1 MEHSFWHD
9 RWESGR
15 IGFHEREPNPL
26 LVTHFPALSVPENGR
41 VFVPL
46 CGKTLDI
53 AWLLSKG
60 HHVAGAELSELA
72 IRQLF
77 EDLGVEPKISD
88 LGKLKCYSADSID
101 IFVGDVF
108 DLTSTL
114 LGTVDAVFDRAA
126 FVALPEHMR
135 SAYAPHIADITGN
148 APQLL
153 VTFEY
158 DQAQLDGPP
167 FSIDGEEVKQRYG
180 DLYDVSR
187 LERVDV
193 TGGLKGAAA
202 KESIWFL
209 RPSSTAVR
217 FKMLD

>member
-15 IGFHEREPNPL
+15 IGFHERQPNPL

-53 AWLLSKG
+53 GWLLSKG
-60 HHVAGAELSELA
+60 YRVAGAELSELA
-72 IRQLF
+72 IEQLF
-77 EDLGVEPKISD
+77 EELGVEPDISP
-88 LGKLKCYSADSID
+88 LGELKRYSADSID

-108 DLTSTL
+108 NLTADM
-114 LGTVDAVFDRAA
+114 LGAVDAVFDRAA

-153 VTFEY
+153 ISFEY
-158 DQAQLDGPP
+158 DQTLFDGPP
-167 FSIDGEEVKQRYG
+167 FSNEGSALKQLYG
-180 DLYDVSR
+180 ASYRLLPLALEDVA
-187 LERVDV
+187 
-193 TGGLKGAAA
+193 GGMKGAAA
-202 KESIWFL
+202 KEHVWL
-209 RPSSTAVR
+209 LKP
-217 FKMLD
+217 L